1 MNQTGQEIKMHKGEN
16 RKDSTEG
23 KNRKDD
29 QKKKKEKGGSKK
41 EGVIEIF
48 KNFQIWLSAIT
59 LC

>member
-1 MNQTGQEIKMHKGEN
+1 MHKGEN
-16 RKDSTEG
+16 RKDSTEE